1 MKIKAKYR
9 IKPEFG
15 MSSMTDIVFLLLIF
29 FMITASF
36 THSQGL
42 RINLPTSQVAGPV
55 LPTIHVAITEDLAY
69 YIDNQNVSVTD
80 LARILQEKLDT
91 HENSTILLEAD
102 QSVPIAKVINVV
114 SIAKSL
120 NAAIAIA
127 AKNTSKNQ

>member
-1 MKIKAKYR
+1 MNIKAKYK

-36 THSQGL
+36 SHTQGL
-42 RINLPTSQVAGPV
+42 HINLPSSKVASQV
-55 LPTIHVAITEDLAY
+55 LPTIHVAITEDLSY
-69 YIDNQNVSVTD
+69 YIDDQNVPISE
-80 LARILQEKLDT
+80 LANILQDKLSNT
-91 HENSTILLEAD
+91 ESTILLEAD

-114 SIAKSL
+114 SIAKSM

-127 AKNTSKNQ
+127 AKNPKNKT

>member
-1 MKIKAKYR
+1 MKIRSQHK

-36 THSQGL
+36 THTQGL
-42 RINLPTSQVAGPV
+42 HINLPTSQVASPI
-55 LPTIHVAITEDLAY
+55 LPTIRVAITEDLAY
-69 YIDNQNVSVTD
+69 YIDDQNVSASE
-80 LARILQEKLDT
+80 LPRILQEKLDA
-91 HENSTILLEAD
+91 HESTILLEAD
-102 QSVPIAKVINVV
+102 QSVPIAKVIYIV

-127 AKNTSKNQ
+127 AKNTSKTQ